1 MRNGILSV
9 GGETARTLDGVVRA
23 QIWTLEWQKIL
34 EDRGVGGE
42 KKSGQT
48 LDLEVTELSGSVEL
62 SL

>member
-9 GGETARTLDGVVRA
+9 GGETARTLDGVVEA

-42 KKSGQT
+42 KKSGRP
-48 LDLEVTELSGSVEL
+48 
-62 SL
+62 

>member
-9 GGETARTLDGVVRA
+9 GGETARTLDGVMGA